1 MLKESEGDSR
11 SRGETDGL
19 KGYQRKYLRSLAHAL
34 KPVLLVGQKG
44 ITGSVISSL
53 EEALGQHELIKI
65 KFLEN
70 KAKADKFAMLETLQ
84 NATGSFFVG
93 MVGHIATL
101 YRPNP
106 NERDQHI
113 RLPKKEADQ

>member
-1 MLKESEGDSR
+1 MKESEGVSR
-11 SRGETDGL
+11 SENKADRL

-44 ITGSVISSL
+44 ITGSVVSSL
-53 EEALGQHELIKI
+53 EEALSQHELIKI

-70 KAKADKFAMLETLQ
+70 KAKADKVAMLETLQ
-84 NATGSFFVG
+84 KATGSLFVG
-93 MVGHIATL
+93 MVGHVATL

-106 NERDQHI
+106 NEMDQHI
-113 RLPKKEADQ
+113 RLPQKEPGV